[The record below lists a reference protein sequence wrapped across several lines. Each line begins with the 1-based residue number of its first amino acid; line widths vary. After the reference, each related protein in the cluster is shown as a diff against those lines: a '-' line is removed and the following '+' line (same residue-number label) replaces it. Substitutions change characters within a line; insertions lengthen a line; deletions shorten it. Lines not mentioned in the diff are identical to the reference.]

1 MWKIRDIEIKNN
13 IVVAPMAGISNG
25 AFRELCFKEGAGHV
39 YTEMLSDKAIVYENE
54 KTKNMSLIDDSFH
67 PVSVQLFGS
76 DVESM
81 VQAAIYLDRHTNAD
95 IIDINMGCP
104 VNKVIKTGAGSALM
118 KEPEKAVNIVREII
132 KNVSKPV
139 TVKMR
144 LGFTR
149 STMNYIELSKGL
161 QEVGVSAIALHAR
174 CRSDM
179 YEGHAD
185 WELIRKLKEQ
195 VSIPVIA
202 NGDIKTVEDAIECQ
216 RVTGA
221 DAIMIGRA
229 LVGNPFLIKE
239 IINYQNGLENY
250 EVTYQ
255 ERFDMCLKHTEKL
268 IAIMGEK
275 NAMHQMR
282 GIASHYLT
290 GLPMCAK
297 YKRMCNDLE
306 TYEDLRSIL
315 DEYSNYLFS
324 LK

>member
-25 AFRELCFKEGAGHV
+25 AFRELCFKEGAGLV

-268 IAIMGEK
+268 IAIMGKK

-290 GLPMCAK
+290 GLPMCTK

>member
-25 AFRELCFKEGAGHV
+25 AFRELCFKEGAGLV

-216 RVTGA
+216 RLTGA

-239 IINYQNGLENY
+239 IINYQNGIENY

-268 IAIMGEK
+268 IAIMGKK

-290 GLPMCAK
+290 GLPMCTK

>member
-25 AFRELCFKEGAGHV
+25 AFRELCFKEGAGLV

-81 VQAAIYLDRHTNAD
+81 VQAAIYLDRYTNAD

-268 IAIMGEK
+268 IAIMGKK

-290 GLPMCAK
+290 GLPMCTK

>member
-25 AFRELCFKEGAGHV
+25 AFRELCFKEGAGLV

-216 RVTGA
+216 RLTGA

-239 IINYQNGLENY
+239 IINYQNGIENY

-268 IAIMGEK
+268 IAIMGKK

-282 GIASHYLT
+282 GIASHYLM
-290 GLPMCAK
+290 GLPMCTK